1 MHCTFNGKPVR
12 YQFTVKLSVPIDR
25 TKKKGREKK
34 TCEKKKKKKIAYSP
48 SFKSFTLCSVYLIPF
63 LSGSS
68 PHANT
73 RQF

>member
-34 TCEKKKKKKIAYSP
+34 NVREKKEEEDC
-48 SFKSFTLCSVYLIPF
+48 L
-63 LSGSS
+63 
-68 PHANT
+68 
-73 RQF
+73 